1 MQRFTNSVRLWSAVG
16 ITATLLAVLALIP
29 YYGLFTSAAVE
40 DGVGAVPKMVVLL
53 LPGTMA
59 LAFPVALLLVTTSS
73 SKVGRRQAVGLALW
87 STIASLLLIGWIV
100 PAANSAIV
108 STGSASGVKPREA
121 SIALLLRSAEVP
133 ESRSELFTR
142 LTIVVTCSIA
152 AVGGLLIR
160 KTVQRFV

>member
-1 MQRFTNSVRLWSAVG
+1 MHPSNSVRLGSAVG

-29 YYGLFTSAAVE
+29 YYGFFTSVAAKY
-40 DGVGAVPKMVVLL
+40 GVGAVPGMVVLL

-59 LAFPVALLLVTTSS
+59 LALPVALLLVTTSS

-87 STIASLLLIGWIV
+87 STMASLLLVAWIV
-100 PAANSAIV
+100 PAANSAV
-108 STGSASGVKPREA
+108 ASTGSASGVKPREA

-133 ESRSELFTR
+133 KSRAEQFTR
-142 LTIVVTCSIA
+142 LTIVASCSIA
-152 AVGGLLIR
+152 AFGGLLTR